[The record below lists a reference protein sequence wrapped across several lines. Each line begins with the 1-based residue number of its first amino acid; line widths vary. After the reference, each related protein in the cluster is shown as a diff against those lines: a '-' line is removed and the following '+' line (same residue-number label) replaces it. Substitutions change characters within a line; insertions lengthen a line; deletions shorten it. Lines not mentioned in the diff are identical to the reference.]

1 MLTKPK
7 LNVPKADK
15 KLPKADKNLPGFSVD
30 GITEKQPQTVIA
42 FQRDMKL
49 NGISEFA
56 VQRIVPLSDARFSVV
71 YRSATDTQF
80 RAYFCLP
87 HTVHIA
93 IQDGEFQSG

>member
-7 LNVPKADK
+7 LNVPET
-15 KLPKADKNLPGFSVD
+15 DKNLPGLLVD
-30 GITEKQPQTVIA
+30 GITEKQPSGNDC
-42 FQRDMKL
+42 FSRSYMKL

-56 VQRIVPLSDARFSVV
+56 VQRIVPLSDTRFPVV

-80 RAYFCLP
+80 RAHFGLP

-93 IQDGEFQSG
+93 V